1 MLPSPPKPIAGSS
14 RHPQR
19 SLLALAMAVTGADDA
34 HAARMKH
41 SALDPREAT
50 GATAFSISRAACGH
64 CGAVFFPD
72 YSAVGAQH
80 CGLDCRCVP
89 RAFPSR
95 PHEKGIFSAGV

>member
-1 MLPSPPKPIAGSS
+1 MEPSPPQPIAGSS

-19 SLLALAMAVTGADDA
+19 SLLALAVAATGADDA
-34 HAARMKH
+34 HASRMTY
-41 SALDPREAT
+41 SALTPREAT

-72 YSAVGAQH
+72 YSAGGMQH

-89 RAFPSR
+89 RAVPPSTTR
-95 PHEKGIFSAGV
+95 PQIT